1 MTVLAGPDGHLPVP
15 MVVDCD
21 PGHDDV
27 LAILVAA
34 RHAELVGLT
43 TVSGNAPLADTTRN
57 ALRICELAGLDVPV
71 HAGAAHPL
79 VAEPAHATHIH
90 GEGGLGGAPAASTGG
105 RAVDGDDAGAFI
117 AGAAVANPG
126 LWVVAVGPTT
136 NVATALTEYPALA
149 TELAGVSYMAG
160 AAGPGNRTPT
170 AEFNAWADP
179 EALQAVLV
187 SGVTPLR
194 MAGLDLTRQFLLDGA
209 FVAQLR
215 AAATPV
221 STFCADMLDFH
232 LDRQLAATG
241 RRAAPAHDVCAV
253 LAVTHPQLV
262 RRRTRFVYVQL
273 VGHLTRGMT
282 VIDANPHPRRPTAE
296 VEVGYAI
303 DADAARAVLLDAVIT
318 AGT

>member
-1 MTVLAGPDGHLPVP
+1 MTAIAGPDGHLPVP
-15 MVVDCD
+15 VVVDCD

-34 RHAELVGLT
+34 RHAQLVGLT

-57 ALRICELAGLDVPV
+57 ALRIRELAGIDVPV
-71 HAGAAHPL
+71 HRGANRPL
-79 VAEPAHATHIH
+79 VAEPAHAPTIH
-90 GEGGLGGAPAASTGG
+90 GEGGLGGVPVVD
-105 RAVDGDDAGAFI
+105 AVRGIDGDDVPAFL
-117 AGAAVANPG
+117 AGAARENPG
-126 LWVVAVGPTT
+126 LWVVSVGPAT
-136 NVATALTEYPALA
+136 NVALALRQHPDLVD
-149 TELAGVSYMAG
+149 ELAGISSMAG

-179 EALQAVLV
+179 EALDAVLS
-187 SGVTPLR
+187 SGVSPLR
-194 MAGLDLTRQFLLDGA
+194 LVGLDLTRQFLLDDT
-209 FVAQLR
+209 FVADLR

-221 STFCADMLDFH
+221 SRFCADMLDFH

-241 RRAAPAHDVCAV
+241 RRAAPAHDVSAV

-282 VIDANPHPRRPTAE
+282 IIDATPHPRRPTAE